1 MIRHIVVWNF
11 KKECSNEEKINY
23 ANKIKKDLEALK
35 NIINGISSIEVI
47 INPLKTSNCDIML
60 NSVFDSE
67 VSLQNYQEHP
77 DHKKV
82 GEFIKTVLTDR
93 KCIDYIE

>member
-11 KKECSNEEKINY
+11 KAECSKEEKTNY
-23 ANKIKKDLEALK
+23 AKKIKNDLESLK
-35 NIINGISSIEVI
+35 NIIAGALSIEVI

-67 VSLQNYQEHP
+67 ISLENYQEHP
-77 DHKKV
+77 DHKKA

-93 KCIDYIE
+93 RCIDYIE